1 MYSLHELKSHF
12 WDEDTLLWKML
23 VLSFL
28 FHVILFNLGIMHW
41 NPAGK
46 PTMEIDLT
54 SSVSLGPL
62 KKSGPPR
69 AKTLPVPKKE
79 WVKPLPQQ
87 KPVPTPKP
95 APSTPSEIPQPHT
108 TSSAA
113 APQGSGPASSG
124 TGTQVSRYPQLVNL
138 NQLQALLKKF
148 YPEEARLKHIESIV
162 VVDLHLDS
170 SGRVI
175 KVDLVKSGG
184 ADFDRAAERAVK
196 LLRFTPAYVGDKA
209 VAVKIRQAIS
219 FKLGPENGE

>member
-1 MYSLHELKSHF
+1 MYSFHELQSHF

-28 FHVILFNLGIMHW
+28 FHILLFNLGKLSW
-41 NPAGK
+41 SSAAK

-69 AKTLPVPKKE
+69 EKAAPKKE
-79 WVKPLPQQ
+79 WVKPSPKQ
-87 KPVPTPKP
+87 KPLPVSKPLPTPP
-95 APSTPSEIPQPHT
+95 TEIPHPPTPS
-108 TSSAA
+108 SAQA
-113 APQGSGPASSG
+113 QGSGPTSSG
-124 TGTQVSRYPQLVNL
+124 TGLQVSKYPQLVNL
-138 NQLQALLKKF
+138 NQLQALLRKF

-162 VVDLHLDS
+162 ILDLHLDA

-184 ADFDRAAERAVK
+184 SDFDQAAIKAAK
-196 LLRFTPAYVGDKA
+196 LLRFTPAYVGDKP

-219 FKLGPENGE
+219 FKLGTDSGD